1 MREQTELEQLKGCV
15 DKGYC
20 NLGPVFCWDLEG
32 F

>member
-1 MREQTELEQLKGCV
+1 MREQTALEQLKGCV

-20 NLGPVFCWDLEG
+20 DLGPVISRDLEG